1 MKELYP
7 FKMSMNEKI
16 YKGYISQFE
25 NAKMKF
31 HKRVKEIE
39 QNKLEIEIIKKEK
52 YPQEKIREQEIKA
65 INSLKNEKKNEKN
78 YISLI
83 KYTNN
88 KQDEYI
94 EIKKR
99 I

>member
-1 MKELYP
+1 
-7 FKMSMNEKI
+7 MNEKT
-16 YKGYISQFE
+16 YKDYISQFE

-31 HKRVKEIE
+31 HQRVKEIE

-65 INSLKNEKKNEKN
+65 LNSLKTEKKNEKN

-83 KYTNN
+83 NDTNN
-88 KQDEYI
+88 KQDEYT

>member
-16 YKGYISQFE
+16 YKDYIS
-25 NAKMKF
+25 
-31 HKRVKEIE
+31 HKSVKEIE

-52 YPQEKIREQEIKA
+52 YPQKKIREQEIKA
-65 INSLKNEKKNEKN
+65 LNSLKTEKKNEKN

-83 KYTNN
+83 NDTNN
-88 KQDEYI
+88 KKDDYI